1 MVNFTSETVPQRLQ
15 RRRRVP
21 TRQRVADSLRA
32 RGGGTADDQDTATNF
47 GCRLITRQRQR

>member
-21 TRQRVADSLRA
+21 TRQRVADSLRT
-32 RGGGTADDQDTATNF
+32 RRGGTADNQDTATKF